1 MFQPLWLAL
10 VALQYYKL
18 ATRMANS
25 VERALPP
32 LDLTGSSSQVAE
44 RWRQWKRSY
53 QYYIDGKGITN
64 ASRKRAQLLHLA
76 GMEVQDMYEDLPDP
90 GPVNAAEDN
99 EYVVCLRKL
108 DAHFRAEDN
117 VPYERHVFRQL
128 APTQGETADKFM
140 VHLRKQA
147 RHCNFGEALEENLR
161 DQLIEKLPNVELK
174 KKLLEVNNI
183 TLEAAMEKVRK
194 WEASREQAS
203 QMVTPSQE
211 PGAGTNVVEESSG
224 HGSKGK
230 GVCFNCGK
238 GGHFAQDRNCPA
250 RGRKCSKCGKYGHYA
265 SCCKGGRNP
274 KFGKQSTTQ
283 RRGGRQQHRGKGG
296 QANAVEGPF
305 EHPGEDDTFAF
316 TIEEQTCALSTSAEP
331 VISVSI
337 GGVSRDMLID
347 SGSAS
352 NLISMDTVQEL
363 KYHGLKI
370 EVQPCTKKLYA
381 YGGRELE
388 VEGQFQSEVSVAKT
402 KIVADFIV
410 VKIGR
415 CLLGYSTAT
424 DLGILRVDPSG
435 TLGTGNCNTVND
447 TLVGQLK
454 AKYPGVFHGIGKLKG
469 YQLKLHVDP
478 SVTPVVQKMR
488 RVPFSLKDKVTTKVN
503 ELLEKDI
510 IEKVEGPTAWVS
522 PVVVVPKAS
531 GDIRLRV
538 DMRRA
543 NEAIIR
549 ERLPIPTID
558 EVLESLNGSAVFS
571 KLDLRWGFHQIEL
584 DADSRDI
591 TAFATHDRILQY
603 KRLSFGV
610 NAAPEKYQHII
621 TQSMAGLP
629 GVANIADDLIVH
641 GRDTE
646 EHDKNLNS
654 VLERL
659 SEKQLTVNAEKC
671 TFRMNKVVFMGLLL
685 SKHGVGPTE
694 EKVRAVVEAS
704 QPQTPSEVRSF
715 LGLVGFSAR
724 FIPDFATTA
733 DPLRRLARKGEPFK
747 WGEEQEKSFQKLK
760 GQVASAP
767 VLAYFDKDMH
777 TRVIADASPVGL
789 GAVLVQEKNGESRA
803 VCYASRSLSQV
814 ERRYSQTEKEALA
827 LVWACERFHLY
838 LYGLPQFDLVTDHE
852 ALKVI
857 YSRKSK
863 PSARIERWVLRLQPY
878 NYDVSYVP
886 SRKNIA
892 DALSRLTKIP
902 ASDQSLQDDGY
913 VRLVALHAVPTAL
926 RIKEIERV
934 SAQDSELQAVR
945 NCLIEEKW
953 DNAPKSYLPVRNE
966 LTFIGHVI
974 LRGTRIVVPQALRK
988 RVVSLAHEG
997 HQGVVKTKE
1006 RLRTKVWWPGMDRDA
1021 ERRCAECYGCQLVTK
1036 NVPPPPVKPTMLPK
1050 QPWEEVAVDLMG
1062 PLPSREHLL
1071 VLVDYFSRWM
1081 EVDVIRTTSS
1091 ETIIHCLD
1099 AQFARHGLPR
1109 GLRTDNGSN
1118 LVSREIEEYLK
1129 EMGIEHHYTTPL
1141 WPRANGEVE
1150 RQNRSLLKSVRA
1162 AHAEGKNWREELNRF
1177 LLAYR
1182 STPHSTTGKSLAELL
1197 FRRRLTTKM
1206 PELVDVEEEEIEVSD
1221 QGVRD
1226 RDTQRN
1232 QSNKDY
1238 VDKRFHARDRNV
1250 REGDTVLLKKKKENK
1265 LSPCYEKEPYEV
1277 MSRYGDQVVLR
1288 SPQGVQYKRNLQ
1300 HIKPFNM
1307 PDQEEQGTALQ
1318 DAEPRTE
1325 PKTTEIPPMK
1335 ENPVPMAE
1343 SPPEVEPTAV
1353 PTAEQPLRRSG
1364 RITSRPKLLN
1374 DYVLC

>member
-1 MFQPLWLAL
+1 MAQ
-10 VALQYYKL
+10 QHYKL
-18 ATRMANS
+18 ATRMSNS

-32 LDLTGSSSQVAE
+32 LDLKGSSSQVAE

-64 ASRKRAQLLHLA
+64 ASRKKAQLLHLA
-76 GMEVQDMYEDLPDP
+76 GMEVQDIYEDLPDP
-90 GPVNAAEDN
+90 GPVNADQDN
-99 EYVVCLRKL
+99 EYIVCLRKL

-140 VHLRKQA
+140 VRLRKQA
-147 RHCNFGEALEENLR
+147 RHCNFGGALEENLR
-161 DQLIEKLPNVELK
+161 DQLIEKLPDVELK

-183 TLEAAMEKVRK
+183 TLDAAMDKVRK

-203 QMVTPSQE
+203 QMVAPNQE
-211 PGAGTNVVEESSG
+211 VGKGTNVVEEKSG
-224 HGSKGK
+224 HGSKAK
-230 GVCFNCGK
+230 SVCFNCGK
-238 GGHFAQDRNCPA
+238 EGHFAQSKICPA
-250 RGRKCSKCGKYGHYA
+250 RGRKCSKCGKYGHFA
-265 SCCKGGRNP
+265 SCCKGGRNL
-274 KFGKQSTTQ
+274 KSGKQDTTQ
-283 RRGGRQQHRGKGG
+283 QQGGRQQRRGKGR
-296 QANAVEGPF
+296 QTNVVEDF
-305 EHPGEDDTFAF
+305 EQSGEDDTFAF
-316 TIEEQTCALSTSAEP
+316 TIEEQTCALSNSVEP
-331 VISVSI
+331 VISVNI
-337 GGVSRDMLID
+337 GGISREVLID

-352 NLISMDTVQEL
+352 NLISKDTVQEL
-363 KYHGLKI
+363 KHQGLKI
-370 EVQPCTKKLYA
+370 ELQPCTKRLYA
-381 YGGRELE
+381 YGGREVE
-388 VEGQFQSEVSVAKT
+388 VEGRFQTEVSVSKA

-410 VKIGR
+410 VKTGR

-424 DLGILRVDPSG
+424 ELGILHVDPAG
-435 TLGTGNCNTVND
+435 TRGTGDCNTIDDNF
-447 TLVGQLK
+447 VGQLK
-454 AKYPGVFHGIGKLKG
+454 TKYPSVFHGIGKLKD
-469 YQLKLHVDP
+469 YRLKLHVDP

-488 RVPFSLKDKVTTKVN
+488 RVPFSLKDKVTVKVN

-510 IEKVEGPTAWVS
+510 IEKVEVPTAWVS
-522 PVVVVPKAS
+522 PVVVAPKAS
-531 GDIRLRV
+531 GDIRLCV

-543 NEAIIR
+543 NEAITR

-558 EVLESLNGSAVFS
+558 EVLESLNGSGVFS

-584 DADSRDI
+584 DPDSRDI
-591 TAFATHDRILQY
+591 TAFATHDGIFRY

-621 TQSMAGLP
+621 TQSMAGLQ

-646 EHDKNLNS
+646 EHDKNLHS
-654 VLERL
+654 VLQRL

-671 TFRMNKVVFMGLLL
+671 TFRMNRVVFMGLLL

-694 EKVRAVVEAS
+694 EKVRAVAEAS

-724 FIPDFATTA
+724 FLPDFATTA
-733 DPLRRLARKGEPFK
+733 DPLRKLARKGEPFVWSK
-747 WGEEQEKSFQKLK
+747 EQEQSFQKLK
-760 GQVASAP
+760 SQVASAP
-767 VLAYFDKDMH
+767 VLAYFDKDAP

-878 NYDVSYVP
+878 NYQVCYVP

-902 ASDQSLQDDGY
+902 ASDQSLKDDGY
-913 VRLVALHAVPTAL
+913 VRLVALHAVPAAL

-945 NCLIEEKW
+945 NCLIEGNW

-974 LRGTRIVVPQALRK
+974 LRGTRIVIPQSLRM

-1006 RLRTKVWWPGMDRDA
+1006 RLRTKVWWPAMDRDA
-1021 ERRCAECYGCQLVTK
+1021 ERRCAECYGCQVVTK
-1036 NVPPPPVKPTMLPK
+1036 NVPPPPVKPTPLPN

-1062 PLPSREHLL
+1062 PLPSGEHLL
-1071 VLVDYFSRWM
+1071 VLVDYYSRWM

-1091 ETIIHCLD
+1091 KTIIHCLD
-1099 AQFARHGLPR
+1099 AQFASHGIPK

-1118 LVSREIEEYLK
+1118 LVSKEVEEYLK
-1129 EMGIEHHYTTPL
+1129 EMGIEHRYTTPL

-1150 RQNRSLLKSVRA
+1150 RQNRSLLKSMRA

-1177 LLAYR
+1177 FLAYR
-1182 STPHSTTGKSLAELL
+1182 STPHSTTGKSPAELL
-1197 FRRRLTTKM
+1197 FRRKLTTKM
-1206 PELVDVEEEEIEVSD
+1206 PELVDVDEEKQVSD
-1221 QGVRD
+1221 QAVRD
-1226 RDTQRN
+1226 RDTERK

-1238 VDKRFHARDRNV
+1238 VVKKFHARDRNV
-1250 REGDTVLLKKKKENK
+1250 REGDTVLLEKKKENK
-1265 LSPCYEKEPYEV
+1265 LSPSYEKEPYEV
-1277 MSRYGDQVVLR
+1277 VSRYGDQVMLQ

-1307 PDQEEQGTALQ
+1307 PEQKEQETPLQ
-1318 DAEPRTE
+1318 DVEPPIVQPAAEKEQETSLQGAEPRNT
-1325 PKTTEIPPMK
+1325 K
-1335 ENPVPMAE
+1335 
-1343 SPPEVEPTAV
+1343 PTD
-1353 PTAEQPLRRSG
+1353 EQPLRRSA
-1364 RITSRPKLLN
+1364 RITGRPKAQN
-1374 DYVLC
+1374 DYVLY